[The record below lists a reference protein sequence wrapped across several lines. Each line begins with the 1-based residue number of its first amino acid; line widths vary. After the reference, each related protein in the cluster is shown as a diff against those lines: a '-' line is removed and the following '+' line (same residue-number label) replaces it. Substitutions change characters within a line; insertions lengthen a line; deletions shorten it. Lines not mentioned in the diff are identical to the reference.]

1 MHCDGNHFTLLRL
14 TNIAVLPMQNEEN
27 CYEYVSHHGNL
38 SRLLCIAKS
47 SGLLVNNI
55 ETMQSHD
62 ACSLRQVLKKILT
75 ASVRSN
81 SSLLSATN
89 ATEGK

>member
-14 TNIAVLPMQNEEN
+14 TNIAALPVQNETN
-27 CYEYVSHHGNL
+27 SYEYVSRHGNL
-38 SRLLCIAKS
+38 STLLCVAKS

-62 ACSLRQVLKKILT
+62 AYSLHQVLKKILT

-81 SSLLSATN
+81 SRS
-89 ATEGK
+89 